1 MKALRP
7 TRRLWL
13 LLALLGAVAWGAW
26 WWRRPAD
33 VPDRRAQLAA
43 AERLLPQLLALEER
57 ERRAAETV
65 WVPEYLAQRC
75 GRVIE
80 QLWDGIH
87 AASNRWVPLR
97 AVAFLEILL
106 PRWADPELLPHGIRL
121 LQPRADTGNGP
132 PDSGGQAWS
141 NAAWSDWLRGLEAA
155 GWRLDQVEFRHER
168 FEVDENGHPRRSEFA
183 VRAHLTRHKPESRA
197 ALEGRLGVE
206 WVPSGSNGEPPGLGR
221 LDARRFTL
229 ALRDGPPGFRRV
241 LHETIRPPARTHF
254 IDPLILHDL
263 SGDGRPEIVL
273 ASRNRVYSWRAGNR
287 FEVTELCRPPLP
299 QLFTGLLADFDGDGR
314 DDFLGVRLDG
324 VYLVPGTAA
333 GGFDGPARE
342 VWPAPERIRYGQA
355 LTCGDVDGD
364 GDLDVWLGQYKNP
377 YDGGQ
382 MPTPY
387 YDANDGYPAYL
398 LLNDG
403 GGRFSDATESA
414 GLAAKRWRRTYAA
427 SLVDLDGDGDL
438 DLAVVSDFAGVE
450 VYANDGRGRF
460 EERTAAWVGDPRAF
474 GMAHTFA
481 DFNRDGRLDWFV
493 TGMHCPTASRLV
505 HLGLAR
511 PERPDYLAMAPAMI
525 AGNKLL
531 LAGADG
537 RFRNVAAEV
546 GVARSGWSWGCAAAD
561 VDNDGWPDLAIANGH
576 ETRASVVEYEPEF
589 WLHDVYAADS
599 KESPVAATYFAA
611 KINRLRGSGHSY
623 GGWEQNRLFLNR
635 RGAGFVEVA
644 HLLGVAL
651 TEDSRNLA
659 MTDLDGDG
667 RVDLVLTTFEVW
679 PERRQ
684 TLQVFR
690 NELPETGHWLEVR
703 LRAGARGGPVVG
715 AQLTVRLPDGT
726 ALIRR
731 VIGGDSHRGQHPTV
745 LHFGLGSAEAV
756 ESVEVRW
763 PRGGRTAVPGP
774 PVNAA
779 LELRTPAD

>member
-1 MKALRP
+1 
-7 TRRLWL
+7 LWL
-13 LLALLGAVAWGAW
+13 LLALLGAVVWGAW
-26 WWRRPAD
+26 WWQRPAD
-33 VPDRRAQLAA
+33 VPERRAQLAA

-65 WVPEYLAQRC
+65 WAPEYLAQRC

-80 QLWDGIH
+80 RLWDEIH
-87 AASNRWVPLR
+87 AATNRWAPLR
-97 AVAFLEILL
+97 AVAFEQILL
-106 PRWADPELLPHGIRL
+106 PQFAGPELLPHGIHL
-121 LQPRADTGNGP
+121 LTPTRESVDAPAGLA
-132 PDSGGQAWS
+132 GQRWPA
-141 NAAWSDWLRGLEAA
+141 AAWRDWLVALEHA
-155 GWRLDQVEFRHER
+155 GWELTQIEFRQER
-168 FEVDENGHPRRSEFA
+168 FEVDAMGEPQRSEFA
-183 VRAHLTRHKPESRA
+183 VRAQVTRRQPESRGT
-197 ALEGRLGVE
+197 LEGRLGVD
-206 WVPSGSNGEPPGLGR
+206 WVPTASEAEPVALGR

-229 ALRDGPPGFRRV
+229 LTRDGPPAFRRV
-241 LHETIRPPARTHF
+241 LHETVQPPEKTHF
-254 IDPLILHDL
+254 VDPLILHDL
-263 SGDGRPEIVL
+263 DGDGRPEIVL
-273 ASRNRVYSWRAGNR
+273 ASRNRVYAWRAGDR
-287 FEVTELCRPPLP
+287 FEVTDLCRPPLP
-299 QLFTGLLADFDGDGR
+299 QLFTALLADFDGDGQ
-314 DDFLGVRLDG
+314 DDFLGVRFGGL
-324 VYLVPGTAA
+324 YLVPGVAE
-333 GGFDGPARE
+333 GGFAGPARE
-342 VWPAPERIRYGQA
+342 VWSAPERIRYGQA
-355 LTCGDVDGD
+355 FTGGDVDGD

-387 YDANDGYPAYL
+387 YDANDGHPAYL

-403 GGRFSDATESA
+403 GGRFTDVTPSA

-427 SLVDLDGDGDL
+427 SLVDLDDDGDL
-438 DLAVVSDFAGVE
+438 DLAVVSDFAGIE
-450 VYANDGRGRF
+450 VYANDGRGHF
-460 EERTAAWVGDPRAF
+460 EERTAAWVGDARAF

-531 LAGADG
+531 LAQAEG
-537 RFRNVAAEV
+537 RFRNVAVEV
-546 GVARSGWSWGCAAAD
+546 GVARTGWSWGCAAAD

-589 WLHDVYAADS
+589 WLHDLYAADS

-611 KINRLRGSGHSY
+611 KINRLRGGGRSY

-635 RGAGFVEVA
+635 GGAGFVEVA
-644 HLLGVAL
+644 HLFGVAL

-659 MTDLDGDG
+659 WADLDGDG

-690 NELPETGHWLEVR
+690 NELPATGHWLEVQ
-703 LRAGARGGPVVG
+703 LRAGAGQGLVVG
-715 AQLTVRLPDGT
+715 AQVTVRLPDGT
-726 ALIRR
+726 ALVRR
-731 VIGGDSHRGQHPTV
+731 VVAGDSHRGQHPAA

-763 PRGGRTAVPGP
+763 PGGKRTTMPGP
-774 PVNAA
+774 PVNAM
-779 LELRTPAD
+779 LELSVPAH

>member
-1 MKALRP
+1 M
-7 TRRLWL
+7 
-13 LLALLGAVAWGAW
+13 LALLGAVVWGAW
-26 WWRRPAD
+26 WWRRPAV
-33 VPDRRAQLAA
+33 VPERRAQLAA
-43 AERLLPQLLALEER
+43 AERLLPRLLALEER

-65 WVPEYLAQRC
+65 WAPEYLAQHC

-87 AASNRWVPLR
+87 AATNRWVPLR
-97 AVAFLEILL
+97 SVPFERIWV
-106 PRWADPELLPHGIRL
+106 PRFAAPELLPHGIRL
-121 LQPRADTGNGP
+121 LEPRVDTGNGP
-132 PDSGGQAWS
+132 LDSEGQGWS
-141 NAAWSDWLRGLEAA
+141 RAEWRDWLAGIEAE
-155 GWRLDQVEFRHER
+155 GWELDQIEFRHER
-168 FEVDENGHPRRSEFA
+168 FEVDANGRPRLSEFA
-183 VRAHLTRHKPESRA
+183 VRAHLTRSQPEARA
-197 ALEGRLGVE
+197 ALEGRLAVE
-206 WVPSGSNGEPPGLGR
+206 WAPAGSNGEPPGFGR

-229 ALRDGPPGFRRV
+229 ALRDGPPAFRRV
-241 LHETIRPPARTHF
+241 LHETIWPPEKTHF

-263 SGDGRPEIVL
+263 NGDGRAEIVL
-273 ASRNRVYSWRAGNR
+273 ASRNRVYSWRAGDR
-287 FEVTELCRPPLP
+287 FEVAELCRPPLP
-299 QLFTGLLADFDGDGR
+299 QLFTALVADFDGDGR
-314 DDFLGVRLDG
+314 DDFLGVRFGGL
-324 VYLVPGTAA
+324 YLVPGADG

-342 VWPAPERIRYGQA
+342 VWRAPERIRYGQA

-387 YDANDGYPAYL
+387 YDANDGHPAYL

-403 GGRFSDATESA
+403 GGRFTDATESA

-438 DLAVVSDFAGVE
+438 DLAVVSDFAGVA
-450 VYANDGRGRF
+450 VYANDGRGHF

-474 GMAHTFA
+474 GMAQTFA

-525 AGNKLL
+525 AGNKLW
-531 LAGADG
+531 LAGAEG
-537 RFRNVAAEV
+537 RFRNVAAEM

-561 VDNDGWPDLAIANGH
+561 LDNDGWPDLAIANGH

-589 WLHDVYAADS
+589 WLHDLYAADS
-599 KESPVAATYFAA
+599 MEDPVAATYFAA
-611 KINRLRGSGHSY
+611 KINRLRGGGQSY
-623 GGWEQNRLFLNR
+623 GGWEQNRVFLNR
-635 RGAGFVEVA
+635 GGARFVEVA

-690 NELPETGHWLEVR
+690 NELPETGQWLEVR
-703 LRAGARGGPVVG
+703 LRAGAGGGLVVG
-715 AQLTVRLPDGT
+715 AQVTVRLPDGT

-731 VIGGDSHRGQHPTV
+731 VIGGDSHRVQHPAV
-745 LHFGLGSAEAV
+745 LHFGLGAAERV
-756 ESVEVRW
+756 GSVEVRW
-763 PRGGRTAVPGP
+763 PRGGRTTVPAP
-774 PVNAA
+774 PVNGA
-779 LELRTPAD
+779 LELRAPAD